1 MTCKSSY
8 PRHVGEV
15 KALVDVA
22 EKAMKK
28 GKAQGKDQV
37 VLAE

>member
-8 PRHVGEV
+8 PRHVGDVE
-15 KALVDVA
+15 ALVDVA

-28 GKAQGKDQV
+28 CKDEGKD
-37 VLAE
+37 